1 MESNAWLFQILSA
14 LVYAT
19 VGVRL
24 LRMALRGRELPEG
37 LLGSYFV
44 LTGISYAAYQ
54 LPVILVVDTWYTPLA
69 FAGRVIYDA
78 GMLPFLLFLRLVF
91 HRGDRWAGWLAAASG
106 LLLAAG
112 LLGGAAGGDYE
123 GVSLDST
130 WFWLEWTGYTLPFA
144 WLAWAAFSEHRQ
156 ALRRVRIGLTRPLLA
171 NRYLLWA
178 IFGAVQVAA
187 SVALIPM
194 YADYARHGVYSAWS
208 DALLG
213 GLENLSLGMLWL
225 VFFTPALY
233 RRWIE
238 GDPSARAEAH

>member
-1 MESNAWLFQILSA
+1 MESSAWLFQILAA

-24 LRMALRGRELPEG
+24 LRLALRGRELPEG

-44 LTGISYAAYQ
+44 LTGISYTAYQ
-54 LPVILVVDTWYTPLA
+54 LPMMLAVDAWYTPFA
-69 FAGRVIYDA
+69 YAGRVVYAA

-91 HRGDRWAGWLAAASG
+91 HRGKRWAGWLAATSG

-112 LLGGAAGGDYE
+112 LLGATAVGDYE
-123 GVSLDST
+123 GVSLDSG

-144 WLAWAAFSEHRQ
+144 WLAWVAFGERRQ
-156 ALRRVRIGLTRPLLA
+156 ALRRVRIGLTGPMLA

-178 IFGAVQVAA
+178 VFGAVQVAA

-208 DALLG
+208 DALSG
-213 GLENLSLGMLWL
+213 GLENLSLGVLWL
-225 VFFTPALY
+225 VFFAPGLY

-238 GDPSARAEAH
+238 AGSPARAEAR